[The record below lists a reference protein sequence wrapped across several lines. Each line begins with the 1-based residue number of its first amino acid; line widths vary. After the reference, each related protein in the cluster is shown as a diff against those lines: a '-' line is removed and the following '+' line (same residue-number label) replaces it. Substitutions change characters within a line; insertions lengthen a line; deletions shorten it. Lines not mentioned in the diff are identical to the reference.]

1 MRAYACLAALAA
13 MKVAAHPLCFIDDK
27 PTDYD
32 QVLTYCDNSIA
43 MSGACCTDEEE
54 AQVEANYNA
63 AFAEGV
69 VPSSECAALYKEV
82 VCGVCHSYSAHLY
95 EYLPGGMLDGLT
107 MKGDFCDSL
116 VEACATYI
124 DFPTYDGES
133 YCDHHTGGGDD
144 FFWSYPYEEPEIF
157 EPGLNELFPDLGGGE
172 QPDDTVSVRQT
183 PDGSQWWLVG
193 LAGEIYAV
201 DSDDMASS
209 SLVIDVSGSVTGGT
223 FYVDYEEGL
232 LDVAFGPMFS
242 ESGYPN
248 YFYVSYTVD
257 LNDGEVQRNRLARF
271 TYIPGDA
278 AGTKA
283 SEEVL
288 LTTVPKSNSIHSAGW
303 LGFKPS
309 VYGNASP
316 QDLYW
321 TTGDGGP
328 QTDPENHS
336 QDTQTMLGAMMR
348 ITVPS
353 DGSGYTI
360 PSGNYGGG
368 ALDEICAIGF
378 RNPWRCS
385 FDREN
390 DNLYCGD
397 VGHTFVEEIDLVE
410 CGNNYGWSRFEG
422 TRCQEA
428 VENNEFNPPCD
439 GVSRSGFTF
448 PLYEY
453 CHPDYSSVGDD
464 EFTAGNDICGDRF
477 ILGNAVIG
485 GYVYRGNFFSD
496 LLNGAYIFG
505 DSTMSNIYYLVEE
518 GDGWS
523 LGTIISDAS
532 VQIISFAEDINGE
545 IMLLDLQHNIYY
557 MPCGDLCATTCLDQT
572 EDQPTYES
580 LGCFADDVGDRALP
594 IQSDICGE
602 GETAMSPSICASYC
616 ETQGATFFGVQFS
629 YECFCGLSTADY
641 DKHGSLP
648 DSDCEYLCDANPD
661 QFCGGFGA
669 MEVFTIEAPAET
681 EAPATSPLVAQP
693 IEPVA
698 PSPTTP
704 TTPTP
709 SDASF
714 LGCFADADDRVFSVS
729 TASASMT
736 SATCAAICSD
746 YAYYA
751 TQFGEECWCG
761 NNDAYDTNGVAVCDM
776 ECAGDA
782 SDICGGF
789 FAMSVYSTGSEPLET
804 PAPVDV
810 VEPTDPTYLGCFV
823 DSQTERVFPVST
835 DSGSMTAAFCAD
847 FCADYA
853 YYGTQFGGECW
864 CGNNSG
870 YDTLGESTD
879 CSIACSGDADEIC
892 GGFNAMSVYST
903 GSDPVETPTPVDAI
917 ETPAPVDVVEPTDP
931 TFLGCYGD
939 SQTAR
944 VFSVTT
950 DSESMTS
957 AFCASFCADYAY
969 YGTQYGAECWCGN
982 SGFDTYGEST
992 DCSIAC
998 SGDANETCGGFNAMS
1013 IYANEDV
1020 DPVEEPV
1027 VEPVEEP
1034 TTGGGYTNLG
1044 CWSDPQD
1051 SRMMVEIEFSTSM
1064 TTAMCEELCDGSTYY
1079 GTQFAYEC
1087 WCGDADTDYESDGP
1101 ATCDAECGGDPA
1113 DTCGGTDAM
1122 TVYGPA

>member
-13 MKVAAHPLCFIDDK
+13 TKVAAHPLCFIDDK

-54 AQVEANYNA
+54 GIVEANFNA

-69 VPSSECAALYKEV
+69 VPSTTCAALYKEV

-95 EYLPGGMLDGLT
+95 EYLTDGGMLDGLT
-107 MKGDFCDSL
+107 MKSEFCESL
-116 VEACATYI
+116 VDACDAYI
-124 DFPTYDGES
+124 TFPTYDGVS
-133 YCDHHTGGGDD
+133 YCDHHTGGGND

-157 EPGLNELFPDLGGGE
+157 EPGLNELFPDLSSGD
-172 QPDDTVSVRQT
+172 QPSDTVSIRQT
-183 PDGSQWWLVG
+183 PDGSQWWLLG
-193 LAGEIYAV
+193 IGGEIYAV
-201 DSDDMASS
+201 DVDSMDSS

-271 TYIPGDA
+271 TYIPGDP

-397 VGHTFVEEIDLVE
+397 VGHIAVEEIDLVE

-422 TRCQEA
+422 SRCQEA
-428 VENNEFNPPCD
+428 VEDNEFNPPCD

-453 CHPDYSSVGDD
+453 CHPDYDSSTDGVLTGG
-464 EFTAGNDICGDRF
+464 TDICGDRVQ
-477 ILGNAVIG
+477 LGNAVIG
-485 GYVYRGNFFSD
+485 GYVYRGNYFSD
-496 LLNGAYIFG
+496 LLDGAYIFG
-505 DSTMSNIYYLVEE
+505 DSTMKNIYYLVEE
-518 GDGWS
+518 DDGWS

-532 VQIISFAEDINGE
+532 VQIISFAEDVNGE

-557 MPCGDLCATTCLDQT
+557 MPCGDLCLTTCLDQA

-594 IQSDICGE
+594 NQADNCGE
-602 GETAMSPSICASYC
+602 GETAMSPAICASFC
-616 ETQGATFFGVQFS
+616 ETQGSTFFGVQFS
-629 YECFCGLSTADY
+629 FECFCGASTADY

-648 DSDCEYLCDANPD
+648 DSDCEYLCDGNPD
-661 QFCGGFGA
+661 QFCGGFGT

-681 EAPATSPLVAQP
+681 EAPATSPFVNQP
-693 IEPVA
+693 VEPVA

-704 TTPTP
+704 TTSDP
-709 SDASF
+709 SY
-714 LGCFADADDRVFSVS
+714 LGCFADAEDRVFTES

-736 SATCAAICSD
+736 TATCAALCSD
-746 YAYYA
+746 FAYYA

-761 NNDAYDTNGVAVCDM
+761 NNDAYDANGAAACDM
-776 ECAGDA
+776 ECSGDA

-789 FAMSVYSTGSEPLET
+789 FAMSVYSTGSEPVET

-810 VEPTDPTYLGCFV
+810 VEPTDPTYLGCYV
-823 DSQTERVFPVST
+823 DSQTERVFPVT
-835 DSGSMTAAFCAD
+835 TASGSMTAAVCAS

-853 YYGTQFGGECW
+853 YYGTQFGEECF
-864 CGNNSG
+864 CGNNSD
-870 YDTLGESTD
+870 YDTLGESTL
-879 CSIACSGDADEIC
+879 CTMECSGDASEIC
-892 GGFNAMSVYST
+892 GGFNAMSIYST
-903 GSDPVETPTPVDAI
+903 GSDPVETPTPVDVI
-917 ETPAPVDVVEPTDP
+917 ETPTPVDVVEPTDP
-931 TFLGCYGD
+931 TYLGCYGD

-944 VFSVTT
+944 VFSVST
-950 DSESMTS
+950 DSGSMTS
-957 AFCASFCADYAY
+957 AVCGSFCADYAY
-969 YGTQYGAECWCGN
+969 YGTQYGEECWCGN
-982 SGFDTYGEST
+982 TSEYDTYGEST
-992 DCSIAC
+992 LCTMEC
-998 SGDANETCGGFNAMS
+998 SGDASEICGGFNAMS

-1027 VEPVEEP
+1027 EEP

-1044 CWSDPQD
+1044 CWSDPKD
-1051 SRMMVEIEFSTSM
+1051 SRMMVQTASSGSM
-1064 TTAMCEELCDGSTYY
+1064 TSAVCEGLCAGSTYY
-1079 GTQFAYEC
+1079 GTQYATEC
-1087 WCGDADTDYESDGP
+1087 WCGDADTDYEGDGD
-1101 ATCDAECGGDPA
+1101 ATCDEPCGGDV
-1113 DTCGGTDAM
+1113 DETCGGFDAM